1 MPLPLARGTKA
12 GKLARM
18 IYIVINAVPI
28 GIATLLA
35 LLLAQ
40 FVERPRTIGSWAVAL
55 AAALWLGAI
64 LAGALILAPPKAPLW
79 VMTIGSAVVIWAGF
93 VAPTLATS
101 LLLAGQRW
109 GRIANA
115 MLWWLVV
122 MLVQAVVMR
131 LIGLT
136 PP

>member
-1 MPLPLARGTKA
+1 
-12 GKLARM
+12 M
-18 IYIVINAVPI
+18 IYIVLNAVPI
-28 GIATLLA
+28 GTATLLA

-40 FVERPRTIGSWAVAL
+40 FVDRPRTIAAGLVAL

-64 LAGALILAPPKAPLW
+64 LAGALILAPPKAPIW
-79 VMTIGSAVVIWAGF
+79 VMTIGSALVIWAGF

-101 LLLAGQRW
+101 LLMAGQRW
-109 GRIANA
+109 GRIGNA
-115 MLWWLVV
+115 ALWWLVV
-122 MLVQAVVMR
+122 MLVQAAVMR